1 MNEAD
6 NKLPISQK
14 VALAL
19 VGLGVFLVSAS
30 GFGLTISITYAAI
43 AGPIN
48 GWWFLLVAAIV
59 LVFFGW
65 QFWSMTADSED
76 SRSDPIAVLFF
87 VGLVMSLGPCGLMF
101 ATFFTTEPMPPH
113 FDLMVDAYGFGW
125 GAFASMVFLAA
136 VVFYVTDR
144 FERSR

>member
-1 MNEAD
+1 MNEAE
-6 NKLPISQK
+6 NKLPIGLK

-19 VGLGVFLVSAS
+19 VGLGVFLVAAS
-30 GFGLTISITYAAI
+30 GFGLTITITYAAI

-76 SRSDPIAVLFF
+76 SRSDPIAILYFL
-87 VGLVMSLGPCGLMF
+87 GLVMSLGPCGLMF
-101 ATFFTTEPMPPH
+101 ATSSATGPMPPH
-113 FDLMVDAYGFGW
+113 FELMVDAYGFGW
-125 GAFASMVFLAA
+125 GAFAITVFLAG
-136 VVFYVTDR
+136 VVFYVTQR
-144 FERSR
+144 LER